1 MSFFDR
7 VKAKVKLKKTT
18 IKGLL
23 LTAFGGEISI
33 DTYNGWKKRKDLP
46 GANHVVKI
54 AQTLGTTVEYL
65 VTGEEIKVPGL
76 SPEAFEI
83 ARAADKLNDEG
94 KKAALGAVEGLQ
106 KVYPLG
112 DSILSNKKIN

>member
-1 MSFFDR
+1 MTFYDR
-7 VKAKVKLKKTT
+7 VKAEVKIKKTT
-18 IKGLL
+18 IKSLL
-23 LTAFGGEISI
+23 LIAFDGKISI
-33 DTYNGWKKRKDLP
+33 DTYNGWKRRKDLP

-54 AQTLGTTVEYL
+54 AQTLRTTVEYL

-76 SPEAFEI
+76 SPEALEI
-83 ARAADKLNDEG
+83 AKAADKLNDEG

-112 DSILSNKKIN
+112 GSILSNKKIN